1 MTIFIVYLIYVIFF
15 LSLCQKLIFA
25 TNERTHTHALWN
37 RIFRELL
44 HWKSK
49 REKEQQDFFFSFA
62 SGYVLCADL
71 MSHNH
76 KNSGQEVLCVLAL
89 FFYVFWAIVWWRN
102 IHKKVVSLC
111 LSHTGTIRVLIMLR
125 RWRQCKRERFESQR
139 AAANLSVFVWPIK
152 YDAFA

>member
-1 MTIFIVYLIYVIFF
+1 MSFF
-15 LSLCQKLIFA
+15 SSPYARSLFLPQ
-25 TNERTHTHALWN
+25 TNAHTHALWN

-49 REKEQQDFFFSFA
+49 RKKKTTRLFFSFA